1 MLARAML
8 ARRAVRPLRAIAT
21 FSAVL
26 VVAALLGG
34 CSDEDATSSKT
45 APQRAQTAA
54 TAPPSAKKSAQPRAG
69 DAAAPQ
75 ERAARTP
82 VRGGLAGRMAR
93 SLRTKLPLVVLQTS
107 RAIAKTPKIRAR
119 MSLVDHAT
127 NTVKGAPNGY
137 DGFAGIS
144 VRGQSSSRF
153 AKKSY
158 TIELRD
164 EAGKNRNEKL
174 LGMPAEN
181 DWALYASHNDKS
193 LMRNVI
199 AYDAARR
206 LGDWAART
214 KYVELVLNGRYQGVY
229 VLMETVKLDRG
240 RVVAEDK
247 GLGGRYLA
255 EMTLG
260 WQARKKGKFFRTPVK
275 NQAVVYD
282 DPRRDDLSK
291 QEAGYLRRVV
301 RGAERA
307 LYRGSATAWRGRLHM
322 AAAVD
327 YILLEELFRNPDA
340 FQASTFMVKGAGSKL
355 KLGPVWDF
363 DIGLG
368 NSTRAHAKRTSGW
381 MTDTRVWA
389 SRLLADS
396 QFKRE
401 LKLRWRRLRAR
412 GLRSSLF
419 QRTTASVRELGPAAK
434 RNFRRWPV
442 LNKRVWQEPVL
453 RGSYK
458 AEVRGLRKWLRGRVA
473 WLDRKLGV

>member
-1 MLARAML
+1 
-8 ARRAVRPLRAIAT
+8 
-21 FSAVL
+21 
-26 VVAALLGG
+26 
-34 CSDEDATSSKT
+34 
-45 APQRAQTAA
+45 
-54 TAPPSAKKSAQPRAG
+54 
-69 DAAAPQ
+69 
-75 ERAARTP
+75 
-82 VRGGLAGRMAR
+82 MAR
-93 SLRTKLPLVVLQTS
+93 SLRTRLPLVVLQTNRTIRKS
-107 RAIAKTPKIRAR
+107 PRIRAR
-119 MSLVDHAT
+119 VGLIDHAT
-127 NTVKGAPNGY
+127 NTVKSSPNGY

-158 TIELRD
+158 TVELRD

-229 VLMETVKLDRG
+229 ILIETVKLDRG
-240 RVVAEDK
+240 RVVVADK

-275 NQAVVYD
+275 DQAVVYD
-282 DPRRDDLSK
+282 DPKREDLSR
-291 QEAGYLRRVV
+291 QEAGYVRRVI
-301 RGAERA
+301 RGAERD
-307 LYRGSATAWRGRLHM
+307 LYRGSRRAWRSRLQM

-327 YILLEELFRNPDA
+327 YVLLEELFRNPDA

-368 NSTRAHAKRTSGW
+368 NSTRANAKRTSGW
-381 MTDTRVWA
+381 MTGDRVWA

-401 LKLRWRRLRAR
+401 LRLRWRKLRAG
-412 GLRSSLF
+412 GLRRSLF

-458 AEVRGLRKWLRGRVA
+458 AEVRGLRNWLRGRVA
-473 WLDRKLGV
+473 WLDRTLGV

>member
-1 MLARAML
+1 MLARS
-8 ARRAVRPLRAIAT
+8 AVPPLRAIAT
-21 FSAVL
+21 VFAVL
-26 VVAALLGG
+26 AVAALLGA
-34 CSDEDATSSKT
+34 CSDDDATSSKT
-45 APQRAQTAA
+45 APQRVQTAA
-54 TAPPSAKKSAQPRAG
+54 TPPPSARKDAQQPGAG

-75 ERAARTP
+75 VRAARAR

-107 RAIAKTPKIRAR
+107 RAIRKAPKIRAR
-119 MSLVDHAT
+119 MSLIDHAT

-158 TIELRD
+158 TVELRD

-199 AYDAARR
+199 AYGAARR

-260 WQARKKGKFFRTPVK
+260 WQARRKGKFFRTPVK

-282 DPRRDDLSK
+282 DPRRDDLST
-291 QEAGYLRRVV
+291 QEAGYLRRVI

-307 LYRGSATAWRGRLHM
+307 LYRGSRKAWRSRLHM

-340 FQASTFMVKGAGSKL
+340 FQASTFMIKGAGSKL

-368 NSTRAHAKRTSGW
+368 NSTRAHARRTSGW
-381 MTDTRVWA
+381 MTGTRVWA

-401 LKLRWRRLRAR
+401 LKLRWRKLRAG

-419 QRTTASVRELGPAAK
+419 QTTTASVRELGPAAR

-458 AEVRGLRKWLRGRVA
+458 AEVRGLRTWLRGRVA
-473 WLDRKLGV
+473 WLDGKLGL

>member
-1 MLARAML
+1 
-8 ARRAVRPLRAIAT
+8 
-21 FSAVL
+21 
-26 VVAALLGG
+26 
-34 CSDEDATSSKT
+34 
-45 APQRAQTAA
+45 
-54 TAPPSAKKSAQPRAG
+54 
-69 DAAAPQ
+69 
-75 ERAARTP
+75 
-82 VRGGLAGRMAR
+82 
-93 SLRTKLPLVVLQTS
+93 
-107 RAIAKTPKIRAR
+107 
-119 MSLVDHAT
+119 MSLIDHTT
-127 NTVKGAPNGY
+127 NTVKGSPNGY
-137 DGFAGIS
+137 DGVAAIN

-158 TIELRD
+158 TVELRD
-164 EAGKNRNEKL
+164 EKGKSRNEKL

-199 AYDAARR
+199 AYRAARR
-206 LGDWAART
+206 LGGWAART

-229 VLMETVKLDRG
+229 ILMETVKFDRG
-240 RVVAEDK
+240 RVVAREQ

-275 NQAVVYD
+275 RQAVVYD
-282 DPRRDDLSK
+282 DPRRDDLSN

-307 LYRGSATAWRGRLHM
+307 LYRGSLTAWHSHLHI

-327 YILLEELFRNPDA
+327 YVLLEELFRNPDA

-368 NSTRAHAKRTSGW
+368 NSTRANARRTSGW
-381 MTDTRVWA
+381 MTRDRVWA
-389 SRLLADS
+389 SRLFADS
-396 QFKRE
+396 QFRGA
-401 LKLRWRRLRAR
+401 LARRWRQLRAR
-412 GLRSSLF
+412 GLRRSMFETAS
-419 QRTTASVRELGPAAK
+419 ASVRELGPAAR

-453 RGSYK
+453 RGSYR
-458 AEVRGLRKWLRGRVA
+458 AEVRGLRNWLRARVA
-473 WLDRKLGV
+473 WLDRTLGT